1 MTLLAITRSG
11 ARSPAEL
18 APWMAGNIE
27 LVGISYGLASDAWMT
42 NARVIAT
49 AIGRIRSFTNL
60 RMVPMPP
67 LADRRDPRLARAADV
82 GEFGLADHVDR
93 RPVLLRVGAAV
104 DVIRQAELTNIRRK
118 GQ

>member
-67 LADRRDPRLARAADV
+67 LADRRDRGDAPRLHTCRLPVARYP
-82 GEFGLADHVDR
+82 
-93 RPVLLRVGAAV
+93 RPPGCRSPPRAG
-104 DVIRQAELTNIRRK
+104 RHPC
-118 GQ
+118 